1 MIRKIIQIGNSW
13 GVILPK
19 TVLDFLKVNPV
30 CDRLEFEIE
39 KDVLKITKHKAQK

>member
-19 TVLDFLKVNPV
+19 SVLDFLKVNPV
-30 CDRLEFEIE
+30 CDKLEFEIE
-39 KDVLKITKHKAQK
+39 KDVLKITKHKIQK